1 MIIKVRVI
9 PTTSGRT
16 EIISSI
22 GSVLR
27 MKIKNKKVDDDP
39 ANAIMKTFLADFF
52 AVREDQIIIVK
63 GAKGKEKTV
72 EVRDKSEEELRQI
85 MDSIP

>member
-9 PTTSGRT
+9 PTTGHN
-16 EIISSI
+16 EIISRI

-27 MKIKNKKVDDDP
+27 MKVKSKNVDDDL
-39 ANAIMKTFLADFF
+39 ANSIMKTFLADFF
-52 AVREDQIIIVK
+52 AVREDQIIIIK
-63 GAKGKEKTV
+63 GEKGKEKTV
-72 EVRDKSEEELRQI
+72 EVRDKGEEELRQI

>member
-9 PTTSGRT
+9 PTTGAN
-16 EIISSI
+16 EVISRI

-27 MKIKNKKVDDDP
+27 VKIKSKKVDDDA
-39 ANAIMKTFLADFF
+39 ANFLMKSFLADFF
-52 AVREDQIIIVK
+52 DVDEEFIIIVK
-63 GAKGKEKTV
+63 GNKGKEKTV
-72 EVRDKSEEELRQI
+72 EVRNKSEEELRKI

>member
-1 MIIKVRVI
+1 MISR
-9 PTTSGRT
+9 
-16 EIISSI
+16 I

-27 MKIKNKKVDDDP
+27 VKIKTKKVDDDP
-39 ANAIMKTFLADFF
+39 ANAMMKTFLADFF
-52 AVREDQIIIVK
+52 DVKEDSIILVK

-85 MDSIP
+85 MDAIP

>member
-1 MIIKVRVI
+1 MIIKVRLIPGAQRNEVI
-9 PTTSGRT
+9 SR
-16 EIISSI
+16 I

-27 MKIKNKKVDDDP
+27 VKITTKSIDDAP
-39 ANAIMKTFLADFF
+39 ANAMMKVFLAEFF
-52 AVREDQIIIVK
+52 DVKESSIILVK

-72 EVRDKSEEELRQI
+72 EVRERKEEELRKI

>member
-1 MIIKVRVI
+1 MIIKVRLI
-9 PTTSGRT
+9 PTAGRN
-16 EIISSI
+16 EVISRI

-27 MKIKNKKVDDDP
+27 VKIKNKKVDDDA

-52 AVREDQIIIVK
+52 NVAEESIIIVK

-72 EVRDKSEEELRQI
+72 EVRDKSEEELRKI
-85 MDSIP
+85 MDSIA

>member
-1 MIIKVRVI
+1 MIIKVRLIPGAERNEVI
-9 PTTSGRT
+9 SR
-16 EIISSI
+16 I

-27 MKIKNKKVDDDP
+27 VKIKTTKVDDDP
-39 ANAIMKTFLADFF
+39 ANAMMKVFLADFF
-52 AVREDQIIIVK
+52 NVKEGSIILVK

-72 EVRDKSEEELRQI
+72 EVRDKSEEELREI

>member
-1 MIIKVRVI
+1 MIIKVRLIPGAARNEVI
-9 PTTSGRT
+9 SR
-16 EIISSI
+16 I

-27 MKIKNKKVDDDP
+27 VKIKTKKVDDDP
-39 ANAIMKTFLADFF
+39 ANAMMKTFLADFF
-52 AVREDQIIIVK
+52 DVKEDSIILVK

-85 MDSIP
+85 MDAIP

>member
-1 MIIKVRVI
+1 MIIKVRLIPGADRNEVI
-9 PTTSGRT
+9 SR
-16 EIISSI
+16 I

-27 MKIKNKKVDDDP
+27 LKITTKKVDDDP
-39 ANAIMKTFLADFF
+39 ANDMMKVFLADFF
-52 AVREDQIIIVK
+52 DVPESSITLVK

>member
-1 MIIKVRVI
+1 MIIKVRLI
-9 PTTSGRT
+9 PTTGRN
-16 EIISSI
+16 EVISRI

-27 MKIKNKKVDDDP
+27 VKIRNKKVDDEP
-39 ANAIMKTFLADFF
+39 ANAMMKTFLADFF
-52 AVREDQIIIVK
+52 NVKNESIIIVK
-63 GAKGKEKTV
+63 GNKGKEKTV

>member
-1 MIIKVRVI
+1 MIIKVRLIPGAQRNEVI
-9 PTTSGRT
+9 SR
-16 EIISSI
+16 I

-27 MKIKNKKVDDDP
+27 VKICNKKVDDEP

-52 AVREDQIIIVK
+52 NVKEESIILVK

-72 EVRDKSEEELRQI
+72 EVRDKSEEELRKI
-85 MDSIP
+85 MDAIP

>member
-9 PTTSGRT
+9 PTTGHN
-16 EIISSI
+16 EIISRI

-27 MKIKNKKVDDDP
+27 MKIKNKQVDDDI
-39 ANAIMKTFLADFF
+39 ANGIMKTFLADFF
-52 AVREDQIIIVK
+52 AVREDQIIIIK
-63 GAKGKEKTV
+63 GEKGKEKTV

>member
-1 MIIKVRVI
+1 MIIKVRLI
-9 PTTSGRT
+9 AGAQRN
-16 EIISSI
+16 EIISRI

-27 MKIKNKKVDDDP
+27 MKIKNKKVDDGP
-39 ANAIMKTFLADFF
+39 ANDLMKKFLADFF
-52 AVREDQIIIVK
+52 NVGHESIILVK
-63 GAKGKEKTV
+63 GAKGKEKTI

>member
-9 PTTSGRT
+9 PTAGRN
-16 EIISSI
+16 EIISRI

-27 MKIKNKKVDDDP
+27 MKIKNKKVDDGP

-52 AVREDQIIIVK
+52 AVREAQIIIIK

>member
-1 MIIKVRVI
+1 MIIKVRLIPGADRNEVI
-9 PTTSGRT
+9 SR
-16 EIISSI
+16 I

-27 MKIKNKKVDDDP
+27 VKIQTKKVDDDP
-39 ANAIMKTFLADFF
+39 ANAAMKVFLADFF
-52 AVREDQIIIVK
+52 NVSEKGIILVK

-72 EVRDKSEEELRQI
+72 EVREKSEEELRQI

>member
-1 MIIKVRVI
+1 MIIKVRLIPGADRNEVI
-9 PTTSGRT
+9 SR
-16 EIISSI
+16 I

-27 MKIKNKKVDDDP
+27 VKITTPKVDDDQ
-39 ANAIMKTFLADFF
+39 ANSTMKTFLADFF
-52 AVREDQIIIVK
+52 DVKDGGIILVK

-72 EVRDKSEEELRQI
+72 EVREKSEEELRQI

>member
-9 PTTSGRT
+9 PTTGAN
-16 EIISSI
+16 EVISRI

-27 MKIKNKKVDDDP
+27 VKIKSKKVDDDA
-39 ANAIMKTFLADFF
+39 ANALMKSFLADFF
-52 AVREDQIIIVK
+52 NVDEEFIIIVK
-63 GAKGKEKTV
+63 GNKGKEKTV
-72 EVRDKSEEELRQI
+72 EVRNKSEEELRKI

>member
-1 MIIKVRVI
+1 
-9 PTTSGRT
+9 
-16 EIISSI
+16 
-22 GSVLR
+22 
-27 MKIKNKKVDDDP
+27 MKIKNKKVDDEP
-39 ANAIMKTFLADFF
+39 ANAMMKTFLADFF

-72 EVRDKSEEELRQI
+72 EVRDKSEEELRKI

>member
-9 PTTSGRT
+9 PTSGRN
-16 EIISSI
+16 EIISRI

-72 EVRDKSEEELRQI
+72 EVRDKSEEELRKI

>member
-1 MIIKVRVI
+1 MIIKVRLIPGAQRNEVI
-9 PTTSGRT
+9 SR
-16 EIISSI
+16 I

-27 MKIKNKKVDDDP
+27 VKIRTKNIDDGP
-39 ANAIMKTFLADFF
+39 ANDMMKLFLAEFF
-52 AVREDQIIIVK
+52 DVKNSSIILVK

-72 EVRDKSEEELRQI
+72 EVRERSEEELRQI

>member
-9 PTTSGRT
+9 PTSGRN
-16 EIISSI
+16 EIISRI

-52 AVREDQIIIVK
+52 AVKEEQIIIVK

-72 EVRDKSEEELRQI
+72 EVRDKSEEELRKI

>member
-1 MIIKVRVI
+1 MIIKVRLIPGAGRNEVI
-9 PTTSGRT
+9 SR
-16 EIISSI
+16 I

-27 MKIKNKKVDDDP
+27 VKIQTKKVDDEP
-39 ANAIMKTFLADFF
+39 SNALMKTFLADFF
-52 AVREDQIIIVK
+52 DVDTESIIIVK

-72 EVRDKSEEELRQI
+72 EVRNKSEEELRKI

>member
-9 PTTSGRT
+9 PTTGAN
-16 EIISSI
+16 EVISRI

-27 MKIKNKKVDDDP
+27 VKIKSKKVDDDA
-39 ANAIMKTFLADFF
+39 ANSLMKSFLADFF
-52 AVREDQIIIVK
+52 DVDEEFIIIVK
-63 GAKGKEKTV
+63 GNKGKEKTV
-72 EVRDKSEEELRQI
+72 EVRNKSEEELRKI